1 MYPASNATN
10 PPKLNFS
17 VRVEIREQATYEL
30 GVNALKAYQMPFFI
44 LNRLATLSQYFPF
57 LYTISELE

>member
-44 LNRLATLSQYFPF
+44 LNRLATLSQCFPF

>member
-17 VRVEIREQATYEL
+17 VRVEIRKEASNVLVRGKCLE
-30 GVNALKAYQMPFFI
+30 GIPNAL
-44 LNRLATLSQYFPF
+44 
-57 LYTISELE
+57 LYT